1 MKKDGLI
8 FCDSAACT
16 ESDKIIH
23 PKDEGHLNYGKVD
36 YHAGC
41 YVDYLRK
48 HKAIPAAKGEEKAVL
63 V

>member
-1 MKKDGLI
+1 MRKNNII

-16 ESDKIIH
+16 EPDKIIH
-23 PKDEGHLNYGKVD
+23 PNDEGLLTYGKVD

-48 HKAIPAAKGEEKAVL
+48 HKAIKPETPTEAV

>member
-1 MKKDGLI
+1 MRKDGII

-16 ESDKIIH
+16 EPDTIIH
-23 PKDEGHLNYGKVD
+23 PKDPGLLNYGKVD

-48 HKAIPAAKGEEKAVL
+48 HGAIQPKAERKTEAV